1 VHLTNV
7 SGATLTMPL
16 HVLAHP
22 LAAHIITHLR
32 DKTTKP
38 ATFRTLAYQI
48 SMLLAIEA
56 TGELET
62 EPKEIDTPL
71 ERITSRVLGREAL
84 VVVPILRAG
93 LGMVQPFTDLFPD
106 VSVGYVGLERDHE
119 TARPRSYYCKLP
131 PLAGR
136 RVFIVDPMLATGG
149 SAVAALTV
157 VKEAGASAPTLV
169 AIVSAP
175 EGVAEVEK
183 HHPDTVIHTAVLDR
197 ELNARKY
204 ILPGLGDFGDRLY
217 GT

>member
-1 VHLTNV
+1 
-7 SGATLTMPL
+7 MPL
-16 HVLAHP
+16 HVLDHP

-48 SMLLAIEA
+48 SLLLAIEA
-56 TGELET
+56 TSELET
-62 EPKEIDTPL
+62 EAKEIFTPL
-71 ERITSRVLGREAL
+71 ERMSGRVLAHETL

-93 LGMVQPFTDLFPD
+93 LGMVQPFTDIFPD
-106 VSVGYVGLERDHE
+106 VSVGYVGIERDHE
-119 TARPRSYYCKLP
+119 TAKPRSYYCKLP
-131 PLAGR
+131 PLAGAASR
-136 RVFIVDPMLATGG
+136 HVFVVDPMLATGG
-149 SAVAALTV
+149 SAIAALTV
-157 VKEAGASAPTLV
+157 VKENGAVNPTLV
-169 AIVSAP
+169 SIVSSP

-183 HHPDTVIHTAVLDR
+183 HHPGTVIHTAALDR

>member
-1 VHLTNV
+1 
-7 SGATLTMPL
+7 MPV
-16 HVLAHP
+16 HVLDHP

-48 SMLLAIEA
+48 SLLLAIEA
-56 TGELET
+56 TADLAT
-62 EPKEIDTPL
+62 EPKVIETPL
-71 ERITSRVLGREAL
+71 ERMTGQILAHQPI

-93 LGMVQPFTDLFPD
+93 LGMVQPFTDIFPD

-136 RVFIVDPMLATGG
+136 QVFIVDPMLATGG
-149 SAVAALTV
+149 SAAAALTAV
-157 VKEAGASAPTLV
+157 MSAGGRHPTLV
-169 AIVSAP
+169 SIVSAP

-183 HHPDTVIHTAVLDR
+183 QHPGTVIHTAALDR